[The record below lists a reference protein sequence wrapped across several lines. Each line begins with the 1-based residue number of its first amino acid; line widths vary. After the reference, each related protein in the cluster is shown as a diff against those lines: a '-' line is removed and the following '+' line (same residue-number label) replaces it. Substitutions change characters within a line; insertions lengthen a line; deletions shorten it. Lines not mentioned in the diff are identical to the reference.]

1 MINPMG
7 KKKKFG
13 RKVTIGGI
21 TTDGDD
27 QHKQNQPSSTYFII
41 VPHVPHVHAKDSN
54 THPPDN
60 DLGALTKWLAMLV

>member
-7 KKKKFG
+7 KKTNVG
-13 RKVTIGGI
+13 RIVTIGGI

-41 VPHVPHVHAKDSN
+41 VPHR
-54 THPPDN
+54 TY
-60 DLGALTKWLAMLV
+60 ML